1 MNPSMNE
8 KADMLESDFA
18 MFDSWEEKYEY
29 LMDLGRDL
37 HWPKNRAQT
46 DNMLIRGCQSRVWL
60 DHEMKDGKMVFYA
73 SSEAL
78 IVKGLVAM
86 LLSLY
91 SGRTPAEILAFK
103 PDFID
108 RIGLSQHLS
117 PTRSNGLL
125 SMLNTIQRTA
135 IALQNA

>member
-37 HWPKNRAQT
+37 HWPENRAQT

-103 PDFID
+103 PDFIE